1 MRRIL
6 LLVAMVLWCS
16 AAPRELDRVERLLQE
31 LTNAHG
37 PSGFEGP
44 VRAIVRREMAPLATR
59 LETDGLGSL
68 IAAVESPAGGPRIM
82 MAAHMDELGMIVKY
96 ITPEGYIRFQTV
108 GGWLDQG
115 LINQRYILLTR
126 KGPVQGITGLKT
138 PHVMSQDERRRLVER
153 DRMFLDVGATS
164 KQDAEERL
172 GIRPGDPIAPDSQFY
187 ALNDGRR
194 YVAKAWDDRIGLA
207 VMIEVLRRLK
217 QNPGPNQV
225 YAVATVQE
233 EIGLRGAHTSSNIV
247 KPDIGLSIEV
257 GVASD
262 YPGITLDEAQEKVGA
277 GPGIFLHDT
286 SMLPNLKLRD
296 FVMDTARDR
305 KIPLQFNLL
314 TGYGEDGA
322 EMQRAH
328 GGAPAINITVPT
340 RYLHNHNGL
349 LDRADFDRAVELVT
363 EVVRRL
369 DAAAVRRIKSFE

>member
-1 MRRIL
+1 ML
-6 LLVAMVLWCS
+6 LLWIVLPCF

-68 IAAVESPAGGPRIM
+68 IATVEGPAGGPRIV

-96 ITPEGYIRFQTV
+96 ITPEGYVRFQTV

-115 LINQRYILLTR
+115 LINQRYIILTR

-138 PHVMSQDERRRLVER
+138 PHVMSQTERTRLVER

-194 YVAKAWDDRIGLA
+194 YVAKAWDDRVGVA
-207 VMIEVLRRLK
+207 VMIEVLRLLK
-217 QNPGPNQV
+217 HNPSPNQV

-233 EIGLRGAHTSSNIV
+233 EIGLRGAHTSSSIV

-277 GPGIFLHDT
+277 GPGIFLHDS

-296 FVMDTARDR
+296 FVMDTARER
-305 KIPLQFNLL
+305 KIPLQFDLL

-349 LDRADFDRAVELVT
+349 LDRDDFDRVVELVT
-363 EVVRRL
+363 EVVQRL
-369 DAAAVRRIKSFE
+369 DAATVRRIKSFE